1 MAQELMVD
9 VHGPSLPPVAEKLE
23 RLLGGAN
30 ESRTGNF
37 PEAACLANFS
47 RPPPPLHRDLV
58 SPARKPARCHR
69 VFA

>member
-30 ESRTGNF
+30 ESR
-37 PEAACLANFS
+37 P
-47 RPPPPLHRDLV
+47 RHRT
-58 SPARKPARCHR
+58 SICPAH
-69 VFA
+69 